1 MCPAAIYGYSSA
13 GKTVFLGLL
22 YAAQVRY
29 TNLDRGTTFRFWGNT
44 STVRHMGGILTAMRR
59 GFFPPANLKEDIT
72 EIRFKFGYPRAMN
85 KFLPDYI
92 VKQNWFHPF
101 STISFAAYDVAGE
114 DVEEYVET
122 GVTENRRVIQ
132 ELLKSTIIVFIVD
145 CSRFTLGNT
154 GVQFEKMLDYDE
166 NGAVL
171 LSALAAHKSQ
181 DFVNK
186 TKAKMKA
193 SAPVVY
199 PVIILSKFD
208 QIQPEVL
215 NKLGLPLQP
224 PVATATKERVAYG
237 ETLLKNFLP
246 QMLALLKGN
255 RLVDVNFDQTA
266 YFFSWVETE
275 KVADMNVAGKPVVAR
290 DQQGDP
296 MFSFDE
302 YKGFIEYFR
311 YLAEKAPDDVEE
323 EKAITMPTQT
333 QSPG

>member
-1 MCPAAIYGYSSA
+1 
-13 GKTVFLGLL
+13 
-22 YAAQVRY
+22 
-29 TNLDRGTTFRFWGNT
+29 
-44 STVRHMGGILTAMRR
+44 MGGILTSMRR
-59 GFFPPANLKEDIT
+59 GMFPPANLKEDIT

-85 KFLPDYI
+85 KILPDYI
-92 VKQNWFHPF
+92 TKQNWYHPF

-132 ELLKSTIIVFIVD
+132 ELLKSTIVVFIVD
-145 CSRFTLGNT
+145 CSRFTTSNT

-171 LSALAAHKSQ
+171 LSALAAHKSN
-181 DFVNK
+181 DYANK
-186 TKAKMKA
+186 VKAKMKA
-193 SAPVVY
+193 SQPVVY

-215 NKLGLPLQP
+215 NKLGLPLTP
-224 PVATATKERVAYG
+224 PSADSTKERQNYG
-237 ETLLKNFLP
+237 ESLLKQFLP

-255 RLVDVNFDQTA
+255 RLVNVNFDQTA

-275 KVADMNVAGKPVVAR
+275 KVADMNVAGRPVVAR
-290 DQQGDP
+290 DSQGDP
-296 MFSFDE
+296 IFSFDE
-302 YKGFIEYFR
+302 YKAIIEYFR

-323 EKAITMPTQT
+323 ASAITMPGTT
-333 QSPG
+333 STTPA